1 MLNDFYKYRNAGKFV
16 LANVT
21 DTAFMADPEWS
32 KKTYSFVHFDGPHMT
47 RDVLTEAVWFAN
59 RSAPH
64 TRYVFDDQNRYE
76 MHVIAHALTFFDL
89 KTGLGETKVCFNNV
103 QHIRTCWNKIL
114 WKE

>member
-1 MLNDFYKYRNAGKFV
+1 
-16 LANVT
+16 
-21 DTAFMADPEWS
+21 MADPEWS

-76 MHVIAHALTFFDL
+76 MHVVAHVLTFFDFQ
-89 KTGLGETKVCFNNV
+89 TIEMGETKVCLE
-103 QHIRTCWNKIL
+103 KI
-114 WKE
+114 